1 MAICVDQVNYDHDTE
16 WFKWSR
22 SLGTEGPWS
31 WLEHLQRFHLL
42 YYEKLLAYTKQGEG
56 IINLHVYVTHLQQFA
71 TDGQSSIIV
80 GSKSRHLISLYLYI
94 YQNASV
100 QNKDSVKKTYPC
112 YIVTFQTNNNNYI
125 ISLNIQSVTLMLEV
139 AVHYDRSQVDVE
151 IKVDRG

>member
-1 MAICVDQVNYDHDTE
+1 MSPIFNNLQLMANLLLSLEANPDT
-16 WFKWSR
+16 
-22 SLGTEGPWS
+22 L
-31 WLEHLQRFHLL
+31 
-42 YYEKLLAYTKQGEG
+42 
-56 IINLHVYVTHLQQFA
+56 
-71 TDGQSSIIV
+71 
-80 GSKSRHLISLYLYI
+80 SLYLYI

-151 IKVDRG
+151 IKVDRGWFPRPEDKQQR